1 MSEESKAAPTPE
13 QIARA
18 NKLRETISDIKRGA
32 PPEAKTPR
40 DFTERAADKAA
51 DDEKSDSR

>member
-13 QIARA
+13 EIARA
-18 NKLRETISDIKRGA
+18 NKLRETISDIKRGTH
-32 PPEAKTPR
+32 PEARTPR

-51 DDEKSDSR
+51 HDEKSGSR